1 MKEYNPERIRNIA
14 LIGHGGSG
22 KTSLAE
28 AMLFTAG
35 MTSRL
40 GNVTEGNSVS
50 DYHPDEIERQISIN
64 TSLLFCDWSD
74 TKVNILDTPGY
85 TDFIGEV
92 KGALRVVD
100 TALVVL
106 KAVEGAE
113 VGTEIDWKCA
123 EEYRNSAVFV
133 VNKLDN
139 EHADFD
145 SVVKQ
150 AQERFGHD
158 VIALQF
164 PVDQG
169 LGFEQVVDVLG
180 MKLLQY
186 QRDGSGRY
194 TEKEIPDSSDMRS
207 RAEQLREQ
215 VIEKIAESDEAL
227 LNEFLEKG
235 TLEGDVLKKG
245 LREGILRR
253 KVFPLLCVSAVHN
266 VGTAALLDFLVDYCP
281 MAAARP
287 PASFGRARGETVG
300 TVGVNHGAGRK
311 VDNSRRVV
319 DESSTTRREVRVKP
333 EPNGPPSLFV
343 FKTMSEH
350 HVGELSFFRV
360 YSGTVHPGMD
370 LINDSNGKTERFGQ
384 IFVMNGKAR
393 KEGSRL
399 LVGDLGAVVK
409 LKDTHT
415 NNTLSSKNF
424 PVLFPPIEFPA
435 PVMRAAIVPRS
446 KGDEEKIASGLHTL
460 HEEDPTFLVSVDS
473 ELSQTVISGQ
483 GELHLAII
491 VRRLKERYGVEVD
504 MVEPRIPYRETIRR
518 AVEDIMYKHKKQ
530 TGGRGQFGHVHLKL
544 EPLPRGSGFEFVDDI
559 VGGVVP
565 TRFIPAVEK
574 GVVEGLRKGVVA
586 GHRVVDVRVTLW
598 DGSHHSVDSDE
609 LSFKIAGMMA
619 FKKGFLEAK
628 PTLLE
633 PINELE
639 VIVPEDYMG
648 DVMGD
653 ISSRRG
659 KILGMESEG
668 SYQIIK
674 ALVPL
679 AEIHKYST
687 VLRSMT
693 QGRGHFATKFSQYEE
708 VPREVQEKV
717 IAAYEKQKEEAA

>member
-1 MKEYNPERIRNIA
+1 
-14 LIGHGGSG
+14 
-22 KTSLAE
+22 
-28 AMLFTAG
+28 
-35 MTSRL
+35 
-40 GNVTEGNSVS
+40 
-50 DYHPDEIERQISIN
+50 
-64 TSLLFCDWSD
+64 
-74 TKVNILDTPGY
+74 
-85 TDFIGEV
+85 
-92 KGALRVVD
+92 
-100 TALVVL
+100 
-106 KAVEGAE
+106 
-113 VGTEIDWKCA
+113 
-123 EEYRNSAVFV
+123 
-133 VNKLDN
+133 
-139 EHADFD
+139 
-145 SVVKQ
+145 
-150 AQERFGHD
+150 
-158 VIALQF
+158 QF

-194 TEKEIPDSSDMRS
+194 TEKEIPDSSDLRS

-245 LREGILRR
+245 LREGILQR

-281 MAAARP
+281 MAAAR
-287 PASFGRARGETVG
+287 GETVG
-300 TVGVNHGAGRK
+300 TVGVNHGAERK
-311 VDNSRRVV
+311 
-319 DESSTTRREVRVKP
+319 EVRVKP
-333 EPNGPPSLFV
+333 DPNGPPSLFV

-415 NNTLSSKNF
+415 NNTLSSKAF
-424 PVLFPPIEFPA
+424 AVLYPPIEFPA

-473 ELSQTVISGQ
+473 ELHQTVISGQ
-483 GELHLAII
+483 GELHLAVI

-518 AVEDIMYKHKKQ
+518 AVEDVMYKHKKQ

-544 EPLPRGSGFEFVDDI
+544 EPLPRGSGFEFVDDV

-574 GVVEGLRKGVVA
+574 GVVEGLGKGVVA

-693 QGRGHFATKFSQYEE
+693 QGRGHFATKFHQYVE

-717 IAAYEKQKEEAA
+717 IAAYEKQKQEAA